1 MRKVR
6 FQLQRKLRQSTSKG
20 NEFSARVPVSE
31 ISCPHFRKTLRKGLQ
46 MNCNDRCQK
55 FGHVSSNCH
64 SKVSCKHCSGEHSID
79 NCSGNQPARCTNC
92 SGSHE
97 ADSLDCPTYI
107 KQVQRVHEA
116 RGLQAPTLRNLVSKN
131 DG

>member
-1 MRKVR
+1 MSEVR
-6 FQLQRKLRQSTSKG
+6 TSQFQLPFESL
-20 NEFSARVPVSE
+20 
-31 ISCPHFRKTLRKGLQ
+31 
-46 MNCNDRCQK
+46 M
-55 FGHVSSNCH
+55 
-64 SKVSCKHCSGEHSID
+64 SGEHSID

-107 KQVQRVHEA
+107 KQVQRVQEA
-116 RGLQAPTLRNLVSKN
+116 RGLQAPTLRNPVSKN